1 MLLWDNQRTRFRAF
15 SFRSMPLAAANKIK
29 ALPGINDA
37 VCFTPSAVDLWATI
51 HRDMSV
57 FASTILRRC
66 QSQNNQYSCSQKEL
80 HSDIWLKYS
89 ELINRWWRRI
99 LWVFFWLLCCQ
110 RTKNVKRRFR
120 DYFLLLILWLW
131 LPPWVFRIT
140 GNQSIVTWKNV
151 NVEMTYPYNRID
163 GSLSHRSWKVDSKM
177 GTDDVEINRIL
188 YEPSVVVE

>member
-1 MLLWDNQRTRFRAF
+1 MHFPSDPCRLQQLIKSKPFQVSMMQYVLLHPPSISEQQSTETCRFLHPQ
-15 SFRSMPLAAANKIK
+15 SFADANPRIANITVPRRS
-29 ALPGINDA
+29 
-37 VCFTPSAVDLWATI
+37 F
-51 HRDMSV
+51 
-57 FASTILRRC
+57 IL
-66 QSQNNQYSCSQKEL
+66 
-80 HSDIWLKYS
+80 IWLEYS
-89 ELINRWWRRI
+89 ELINRWGSRI
-99 LWVFFWLLCCQ
+99 VWVFFWLLCCQ

-151 NVEMTYPYNRID
+151 NVEMTYPYNRTD

-188 YEPSVVVE
+188 CEPSVVVE